1 MPVAIPIHRRP
12 GLTLYRYIAREALRP
27 TAFALLGLTAVVLT
41 TRILGF
47 SDLVINR
54 GLGAGLV
61 GRMVFF
67 EAVPVMA
74 RMFPF
79 GVLVGCL
86 VALGRL
92 GADREI
98 LALETSGVAVGRL
111 VWPVVAFAGV
121 MTLARARRVAGAGP
135 VGEPRAR
142 RRPRR
147 HLAGA
152 PVGADPRRHA

>member
-1 MPVAIPIHRRP
+1 M
-12 GLTLYRYIAREALRP
+12 
-27 TAFALLGLTAVVLT
+27 LGLTAVVLT

-54 GLGAGLV
+54 GLGAAAV

-67 EAVPVMA
+67 EAVPVLA
-74 RMFPF
+74 RIFPF

-98 LALETSGVAVGRL
+98 LALESSGVAVGRL
-111 VWPVVAFAGV
+111 VWPIVAFAGV
-121 MTLARARRVAGAGP
+121 MTLAALGVVAGARP
-135 VGEPRAR
+135 LGEPRAR
-142 RRPRR
+142 RRPR
-147 HLAGA
+147 
-152 PVGADPRRHA
+152 PRSRGSVPGRRSARAR